1 MYFCSLLEPFHVV
14 TPSLTFQC
22 CHVMRLIV
30 NYVSFFT
37 KSSFLFFGVLQTPSA
52 ARFLI
57 LTKTSFRPK
66 LTFAPTFLAPSFAC
80 TLEVVSASGLCP
92 KAELVVLCRPP
103 LLGDQSSGCRND
115 ALRRPHLGP
124 DESSQKDVVQLGFPN
139 VRKKMCRPVALPVI
153 LHGELLCSNQLST
166 AMAVTQ
172 FGASGCTCRSL

>member
-1 MYFCSLLEPFHVV
+1 
-14 TPSLTFQC
+14 
-22 CHVMRLIV
+22 MRLIV

-92 KAELVVLCRPP
+92 KAELAVLSTPGP
-103 LLGDQSSGCRND
+103 LVTDLVAVGS
-115 ALRRPHLGP
+115 AVRRPHLGP
-124 DESSQKDVVQLGFPN
+124 DESQKD
-139 VRKKMCRPVALPVI
+139 A
-153 LHGELLCSNQLST
+153 
-166 AMAVTQ
+166 
-172 FGASGCTCRSL
+172 